1 MLKSVQKR
9 DGRIVSFNQANIAT
23 AIAKA
28 GAATKEFSSKEA
40 TKLAGEVT
48 NKLSQEYDGTIPT
61 VEQIQDEVED
71 ILMNSSYKTTAKA
84 YIVYRDERSKVRGSK
99 SRLMSQFDIITG
111 SLAKDSSDL
120 KRSNANVNGD
130 TAMGKM
136 LQYGEEGS
144 KEYAKTFLLRPEHVR
159 AHDDGDIHIH
169 DLDFYAT
176 GTLTC
181 CQTDPLKLFANGGF
195 STGHGFLRTPNSIG
209 SYAALTAII
218 LQSNQ
223 NEQHGGQAIP
233 NFDWAMAPGVNKT
246 YRKAVQSNVEHYND
260 FTGKKIKLD
269 PAKLEKLTY
278 TERIKGIP
286 AKIFD
291 FAIKETK
298 RQTYQAMEGLV
309 HNLNTMHSRAG
320 AQVPFTSLN
329 FGTDTS
335 PEGHLASEQF
345 LLATEAGLGH
355 GETPIFPISIFK
367 VKEGVNYNPEDP
379 NYDLFKLAMRV
390 SSKRLFPNFVFID
403 APFNLKYYKPGDY
416 KSEIA
421 TMGCRTRVYE
431 SIFPESN
438 GTTIGRGNLSFTS
451 INLPRLGIK
460 HGICLGKR
468 SKPDWKGF
476 YKELDD
482 LMDLVADQLYQRY
495 KFQSNMLVRNFPFL
509 MGQGNWLGSEKLGPD
524 DRLEAVTKHGT
535 LSIGFIGL
543 AETLV
548 AMTGHHH
555 GESDE
560 IQAKGLE
567 IIGHMRQ
574 RADYY
579 KDEKYHLNYGIL
591 GTPAEGLS
599 GRFTR
604 IDRQHFGKIKGVTD
618 REFYT
623 NSFHVPVY
631 YQIGA
636 FNKIDKEAPY
646 HKLCSAGHITYIELD
661 GDPSQNIEAF
671 ETVIRHMKEAGIG
684 YGSVNHPVDRDP
696 VCGFTGIIYDDVCPS
711 CGRHEADGP
720 SFERLRRITGYLV
733 GSLDRW
739 NDAKQAEEKA
749 RVKHGVTVNKNGV
762 YTTEQKAEREL
773 QKANQAKMMAKV

>member
-40 TKLAGEVT
+40 TKLAGKVT
-48 NKLSQEYDGTIPT
+48 DKLSQEYDGTIPT

-309 HNLNTMHSRAG
+309 HNLYTMHSRAG

-476 YKELDD
+476 Y
-482 LMDLVADQLYQRY
+482 
-495 KFQSNMLVRNFPFL
+495 
-509 MGQGNWLGSEKLGPD
+509 
-524 DRLEAVTKHGT
+524 
-535 LSIGFIGL
+535 
-543 AETLV
+543 
-548 AMTGHHH
+548 MT
-555 GESDE
+555 
-560 IQAKGLE
+560 
-567 IIGHMRQ
+567 
-574 RADYY
+574 
-579 KDEKYHLNYGIL
+579 
-591 GTPAEGLS
+591 
-599 GRFTR
+599 
-604 IDRQHFGKIKGVTD
+604 
-618 REFYT
+618 
-623 NSFHVPVY
+623 
-631 YQIGA
+631 
-636 FNKIDKEAPY
+636 
-646 HKLCSAGHITYIELD
+646 
-661 GDPSQNIEAF
+661 
-671 ETVIRHMKEAGIG
+671 
-684 YGSVNHPVDRDP
+684 
-696 VCGFTGIIYDDVCPS
+696 
-711 CGRHEADGP
+711 
-720 SFERLRRITGYLV
+720 
-733 GSLDRW
+733 
-739 NDAKQAEEKA
+739 
-749 RVKHGVTVNKNGV
+749 
-762 YTTEQKAEREL
+762 
-773 QKANQAKMMAKV
+773 